1 MPAREWFAV
10 AASIKIAGVVAV
22 ALLSVAKLN
31 AAENAADAMGPNELL
46 LRDDRPRSIFNVP
59 ATIDSRV

>member
-1 MPAREWFAV
+1 M
-10 AASIKIAGVVAV
+10 

-59 ATIDSRV
+59 ATIDSHV